1 MHIYEYN
8 EQLEKLLIIKLLGT
22 YFNFCDNECQL
33 FKLLNDLCKMELLSE
48 NRYMQVI
55 WFVVDV
61 LVWKFRAYL
70 NLLLNYESNLNT
82 SLLLFSSPEHNAPNV
97 SFLLSSSVR
106 AALCLVTERLNIFF
120 N

>member
-55 WFVVDV
+55 
-61 LVWKFRAYL
+61 
-70 NLLLNYESNLNT
+70 
-82 SLLLFSSPEHNAPNV
+82 
-97 SFLLSSSVR
+97 
-106 AALCLVTERLNIFF
+106 
-120 N
+120 